1 MSELLL
7 RVRGLAKYF
16 PVRRGFLGRRG
27 GVVRS
32 VDGIDFDLHRG
43 ETLGLV
49 GESGCGKTTAGRTI
63 VRVYDPTAGEIHFA
77 GQNIA
82 ALPPQE
88 LLAVRK
94 HMQMIFQDPYASLNP
109 RMTVGDI
116 VLEPMTIHRIGSPKE
131 RRDRVRALLESVGL
145 NSEHANRYPHEFSG
159 GQRQRVGIARALAV
173 EPEFIVCDEPISAL
187 DVSIQAQIVNTLE
200 DLQHRLGLTYLFIA
214 HDLSMVKHISNRIAV
229 MYLGRFVEM
238 ADSNVLYTDPRHP
251 YTKALLSSIPVPNPA
266 TSRRRQRIRLEGEI
280 PSPMDPPQGC
290 RFATRC
296 SEVEPVCR
304 EVMPAL
310 VDTGN
315 DHWVACHRV
324 PPPAE
329 R

>member
-1 MSELLL
+1 MTTPLLEARNL
-7 RVRGLAKYF
+7 SKHF
-16 PVRRGFLGRRG
+16 FLGG
-27 GVVRS
+27 GAVLAA
-32 VDGIDFDLHRG
+32 VDGISLALHRG

-63 VRVYDPTAGEIHFA
+63 VRIYDPTAGEIHFE
-77 GQNIA
+77 GQDIA

-94 HMQMIFQDPYASLNP
+94 RMQMIFQDPYASLNP

-116 VLEPMTIHRIGSPKE
+116 VLEPMTIHGIGAPGA
-131 RRDRVRALLESVGL
+131 RRNRVREILEIVGL

-200 DLQHRLGLTYLFIA
+200 DLQRQLGLTYLFIA

-229 MYLGRFVEM
+229 MYLGRFVEL
-238 ADSNVLYTDPRHP
+238 AESHTLYTDPRHP
-251 YTKALLSSIPVPNPA
+251 YTRALLSSIPVPDPA
-266 TSRRRQRIRLEGEI
+266 ASRKRRRILLEGEI
-280 PSPMDPPQGC
+280 PSPLNPPEGC
-290 RFATRC
+290 RFVTRC
-296 SEVEPVCR
+296 PEAKPLCR
-304 EVMPAL
+304 EVMPEL
-310 VDTGN
+310 VDLGN
-315 DHWVACHRV
+315 DHWVACHGVSAPR
-324 PPPAE
+324 P
-329 R
+329 